1 MHRTL
6 REENACVEYLAKLEA
21 GNYETYHSITVP
33 STEISL
39 LLLHSF
45 FFLFVVSFRL

>member
-6 REENACVEYLAKLEA
+6 REENACVDYLAKLEA

-39 LLLHSF
+39 LLLAASASRISF
-45 FFLFVVSFRL
+45 ST